1 MNRKDLQ
8 HLQAIESYPSL
19 TIILPTHRTSPDN
32 QQDPIRLKNLVKEAQ
47 DRLLSEFSQRDIAAL
62 QKNLDDLVERVDF
75 EHNLDGLVLFVN
87 ADMARMYT
95 VPFDLP
101 ERVVIDHTFA
111 TRDLVYALNRTQ
123 HYWVLLLSEQ
133 PTRLFEAVRADL
145 VEVNDGT
152 PFPMVNKRPGG
163 ESRLPGGIGVNA
175 SQVRDDHE
183 RIFFQQV
190 DQAFAEFYAADPQ
203 PVAVL
208 SEVRTLA
215 SFDAVTRHNEAIIA
229 RVGGNY
235 DHETPHE
242 IGKIVWP
249 TMSEAFAELRKRSFE
264 SLDAALSS
272 KRSASG
278 IVECWRMGQEGRID
292 LLLVAENY
300 EQPAVLDETGF
311 VLTPV
316 DELGGVDVHDDAVD
330 ELIEIV
336 LSKGGRIRFT
346 DPGTLDDHSN
356 IAAVLRY

>member
-8 HLQAIESYPSL
+8 QLQSIESYPSL

-32 QQDPIRLKNLVKEAQ
+32 QQDPIRLKNLVKVAQ
-47 DRLLSEFSQRDIAAL
+47 DRLASEFSWREITGL
-62 QKNLDDLVERVDF
+62 QKNLDDLVATVDF
-75 EHNLDGLVLFVN
+75 EHNLDALALFVN
-87 ADMARMYT
+87 ADMAQMYT

-101 ERVVIDHTFA
+101 ERVIIDHTFG
-111 TRDLVYALNRTQ
+111 TRDLVYALNRTP

-133 PTRLFEAVRADL
+133 PTRLFEAVREDL
-145 VEVNDGT
+145 IEVNDGT

-163 ESRLPGGIGVNA
+163 ESRLPGGIGVNS

-203 PVAVL
+203 PIAVV

-215 SFDAVTRHNEAIIA
+215 SFDAVTRHGNAVIS
-229 RVGGNY
+229 RVLGNY
-235 DHETPHE
+235 DHETPYE
-242 IGKIVWP
+242 IGKVVWP
-249 TMSEAFAELRKRSFE
+249 SMKEAFAELRKQSFE
-264 SLDAALSS
+264 SLDAAIGSR
-272 KRSASG
+272 RSASG

-292 LLLVAENY
+292 LLMVDEKY
-300 EQPAVLDETGF
+300 EQPATLDETGF
-311 VLTPV
+311 VLTPA
-316 DELGGVDVHDDAVD
+316 DEVGGLDVHDDAVD

-336 LSKGGRIRFT
+336 ISKGGRIRFT
-346 DPGTLDDHSN
+346 DPGTLDDHSK